1 MVASESFLVE
11 KPEKTRQSNG
21 SRRNDGNWWKTG
33 SRAADRSSIFLTAGL
48 CSGRWRCNQQ
58 AGQQLA
64 VAPSLALL
72 DQEDLINDQTD
83 LPALADADTIIEH

>member
-21 SRRNDGNWWKTG
+21 SRLVERKTG
-33 SRAADRSSIFLTAGL
+33 SRAADRSSIFPTAGL

-58 AGQQLA
+58 ADQPLA

-72 DQEDLINDQTD
+72 DLINDQTD
-83 LPALADADTIIEH
+83 LPALAGTDTIIEH

>member
-1 MVASESFLVE
+1 MVTSESFLVE

-21 SRRNDGNWWKTG
+21 SRLVERKTG

-58 AGQQLA
+58 ADQQLA

-72 DQEDLINDQTD
+72 DQEDL
-83 LPALADADTIIEH
+83 PALADADTIILRTLS

>member
-1 MVASESFLVE
+1 MVTSESFLVE

-21 SRRNDGNWWKTG
+21 SRLVERKTG

-72 DQEDLINDQTD
+72 DLINDQTD